1 MYSGLIL
8 LAIYLIP
15 ALLATLKKHKNVTA
29 IWILNIFAGWTFI
42 GWVGALVWVFVKSGD
57 DSK

>member
-15 ALLATLKKHKNVTA
+15 ALLATFKKHKNVTA

>member
-15 ALLATLKKHKNVTA
+15 ALLATFKKHKNVTA

-57 DSK
+57 DGK

>member
-1 MYSGLIL
+1 MFSGLIL
-8 LAIYLIP
+8 LTIYLIP
-15 ALLATLKKHKNVTA
+15 ALLATARKHKNATA

-57 DSK
+57 DGK